1 MWMVPALVTGALLVA
16 IFACGARAVWHDLR
30 ARRWLWALAGTIATV
45 TGFGAL
51 LLVVSFAGISA
62 QIGL

>member
-1 MWMVPALVTGALLVA
+1 MYMMPALVTMGLLLA
-16 IFACGARAVWHDLR
+16 IGLCGVRAVWNDLR

-51 LLVVSFAGISA
+51 LLVVSFSHISA

>member
-1 MWMVPALVTGALLVA
+1 MWMLPALVTIALLLA
-16 IFACGARAVWHDLR
+16 ILVCGARAVWHDLR
-30 ARRWLWALAGTIATV
+30 TRRWLWALTGVVATV

-51 LLVVSFAGISA
+51 LLVVSFAGIGG